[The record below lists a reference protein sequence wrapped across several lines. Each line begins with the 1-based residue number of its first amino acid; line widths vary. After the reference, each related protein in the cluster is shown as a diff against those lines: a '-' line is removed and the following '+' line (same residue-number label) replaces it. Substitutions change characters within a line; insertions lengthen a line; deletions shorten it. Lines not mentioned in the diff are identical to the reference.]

1 MALSRALAIV
11 GSGLAAV
18 VGTGCKDSVTPS
30 APITVTA
37 VSPARDLLGGGSS
50 VTVTGTNFINVISV
64 TIGGSELGNRTV
76 VSATQITGVTP
87 AVTSPGAKDVVVTT
101 SSHGSATCSGC
112 FTYLSN
118 PPILAT
124 ALAAGGAHACGLSS
138 AGATYCWGD
147 NFYGQLGDGTATSS
161 SIPVAVAGGL
171 SFSALAAG
179 RYHTCGLTNAGSAY
193 CWGGN
198 YVGQLGDGSTTPSSV
213 PVAVAGG
220 LNFSAI
226 AAGGVHTCGLISGG
240 AAYCWGDDE
249 VGQLGEVGDELP
261 VIRTTPIAVS
271 GGLRFSALA
280 PGGIH
285 TCGLIGGSAAYC
297 WGGNYVGQLGDG
309 STTNSSTPV
318 PVAGGLNFSA
328 LTTGVGGHTCG
339 LTMSGAAYC
348 WGGNH
353 IGQLGDGSTTLSSIP
368 VAVSGGLSF
377 SGLAAG
383 AAHTCGLT
391 RTGAANCWGNNEEG
405 ELGNGDI
412 GPDTCN
418 VANWRCSRSPVAVAG
433 GLTFSAL
440 TLGGVHTCGLIS
452 GGAAYCWGDN
462 SSGQL
467 GDGTT
472 TNSSIPVAVSW
483 GLTSQ

>member
-1 MALSRALAIV
+1 
-11 GSGLAAV
+11 
-18 VGTGCKDSVTPS
+18 
-30 APITVTA
+30 
-37 VSPARDLLGGGSS
+37 
-50 VTVTGTNFINVISV
+50 
-64 TIGGSELGNRTV
+64 
-76 VSATQITGVTP
+76 
-87 AVTSPGAKDVVVTT
+87 
-101 SSHGSATCSGC
+101 
-112 FTYLSN
+112 
-118 PPILAT
+118 
-124 ALAAGGAHACGLSS
+124 
-138 AGATYCWGD
+138 
-147 NFYGQLGDGTATSS
+147 
-161 SIPVAVAGGL
+161 
-171 SFSALAAG
+171 
-179 RYHTCGLTNAGSAY
+179 
-193 CWGGN
+193 
-198 YVGQLGDGSTTPSSV
+198 
-213 PVAVAGG
+213 
-220 LNFSAI
+220 
-226 AAGGVHTCGLISGG
+226 
-240 AAYCWGDDE
+240 
-249 VGQLGEVGDELP
+249 
-261 VIRTTPIAVS
+261 
-271 GGLRFSALA
+271 
-280 PGGIH
+280 
-285 TCGLIGGSAAYC
+285 
-297 WGGNYVGQLGDG
+297 
-309 STTNSSTPV
+309 
-318 PVAGGLNFSA
+318 
-328 LTTGVGGHTCG
+328 
-339 LTMSGAAYC
+339 MSGAAYC

>member
-64 TIGGSELGNRTV
+64 TIGGSGLGNRTV

-198 YVGQLGDGSTTPSSV
+198 YVGQLGAGSAYYWGGDHVGQPGGGSTTSGAPPR
-213 PVAVAGG
+213 PVAAGRGFCAAGAGG
-220 LNFSAI
+220 
-226 AAGGVHTCGLISGG
+226 
-240 AAYCWGDDE
+240 
-249 VGQLGEVGDELP
+249 
-261 VIRTTPIAVS
+261 
-271 GGLRFSALA
+271 
-280 PGGIH
+280 
-285 TCGLIGGSAAYC
+285 
-297 WGGNYVGQLGDG
+297 
-309 STTNSSTPV
+309 
-318 PVAGGLNFSA
+318 
-328 LTTGVGGHTCG
+328 GGHTCG
-339 LTMSGAAYC
+339 LTMAGAAYC

-368 VAVSGGLSF
+368 VAVSG
-377 SGLAAG
+377 
-383 AAHTCGLT
+383 
-391 RTGAANCWGNNEEG
+391 
-405 ELGNGDI
+405 
-412 GPDTCN
+412 
-418 VANWRCSRSPVAVAG
+418 
-433 GLTFSAL
+433 
-440 TLGGVHTCGLIS
+440 
-452 GGAAYCWGDN
+452 
-462 SSGQL
+462 
-467 GDGTT
+467 
-472 TNSSIPVAVSW
+472 
-483 GLTSQ
+483 